1 MSAWMTTVS
10 KIKTEKGCSL
20 KEAMKEA
27 KAQYRASL
35 SEEQKARLEAREKRL
50 AKASEVKAEEVKQEA
65 VEAKQTVASVPEV
78 AEVKKKVSVKKSA
91 KSSQ

>member
-35 SEEQKARLEAREKRL
+35 SEEQKARLEARDKRL
-50 AKASEVKAEEVKQEA
+50 AKASEVKQEAVEVKEEVKQA
-65 VEAKQTVASVPEV
+65 VASVPEV
-78 AEVKKKVSVKKSA
+78 EAKKKVSVKKA
-91 KSSQ
+91 QKTSQ